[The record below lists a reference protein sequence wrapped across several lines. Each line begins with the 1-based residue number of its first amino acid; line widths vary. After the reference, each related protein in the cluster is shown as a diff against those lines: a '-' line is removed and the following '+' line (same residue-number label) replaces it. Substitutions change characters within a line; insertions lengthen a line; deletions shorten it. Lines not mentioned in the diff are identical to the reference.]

1 MNTLNNTNQ
10 IDINDYNVDPQ
21 NILHLPHENNNA
33 IQYSKWKIDG
43 LRKMKVLLMN
53 IDTCSDTFNKE
64 HLYYH
69 LDYIH
74 VTVLIQSIFILK
86 ITNNLFNDSYCFL
99 LYIAPSIFSH

>member
-43 LRKMKVLLMN
+43 LRKMKVL
-53 IDTCSDTFNKE
+53 DTCSNTFNKE
-64 HLYYH
+64 HLYYPLYPLYSH

-74 VTVLIQSIFILK
+74 VTVLFNPFLFLK
-86 ITNNLFNDSYCFL
+86 
-99 LYIAPSIFSH
+99 